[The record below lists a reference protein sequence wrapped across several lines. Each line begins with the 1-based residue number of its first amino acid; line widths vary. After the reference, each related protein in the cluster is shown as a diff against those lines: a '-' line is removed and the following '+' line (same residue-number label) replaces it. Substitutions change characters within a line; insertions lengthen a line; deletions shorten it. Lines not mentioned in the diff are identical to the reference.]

1 MARPDQLSAS
11 GPRSGAGRLFT
22 EPGKTFLAPA
32 ALLLLSSLMGCGGA
46 PEASAPPPPPPA
58 PAAPAA
64 QPAEA
69 AATPAAASAAPGAA
83 AAPAAGPAVLAGLTP
98 LPSRQQVLAA
108 APADRPDPFAPVVR
122 PRLTGAAA
130 AAGGDPSRP
139 AAPAPLRLPEDFR
152 FSGVIA
158 VSGVPQALVQ
168 RSEQSGTVVVGDQGG
183 RSTRLIPNGWVVTAI
198 DVQNGRL
205 RMRQG
210 KQTIS
215 AALRPS

>member
-1 MARPDQLSAS
+1 MASPDQLSAS
-11 GPRSGAGRLFT
+11 GPCFGACRLSNK
-22 EPGKTFLAPA
+22 PGKTFLASA

-58 PAAPAA
+58 PAPAA
-64 QPAEA
+64 QPAA
-69 AATPAAASAAPGAA
+69 AAAAPGAA
-83 AAPAAGPAVLAGLTP
+83 PAPTAGAGVLAGLTP

-108 APADRPDPFAPVVR
+108 APADRADPFAPVIR
-122 PRLTGAAA
+122 PRPTGAAA

-139 AAPAPLRLPEDFR
+139 AAPAPLRLPDDFR

-158 VSGVPQALVQ
+158 ISGVPQALVQ

-183 RSTRLIPNGWVVTAI
+183 RSTRLLPNGWVVTSI
-198 DVQNGRL
+198 DVQNGSL

>member
-1 MARPDQLSAS
+1 
-11 GPRSGAGRLFT
+11 
-22 EPGKTFLAPA
+22 
-32 ALLLLSSLMGCGGA
+32 
-46 PEASAPPPPPPA
+46 
-58 PAAPAA
+58 
-64 QPAEA
+64 
-69 AATPAAASAAPGAA
+69 
-83 AAPAAGPAVLAGLTP
+83 VLAGLTP

-108 APADRPDPFAPVVR
+108 APADRADPFAPVIR
-122 PRLTGAAA
+122 PRPTGAAA

>member
-1 MARPDQLSAS
+1 MASPDQLSAS
-11 GPRSGAGRLFT
+11 GPGFGACRLSNK
-22 EPGKTFLAPA
+22 PGKTFLASA

-58 PAAPAA
+58 PAPAA
-64 QPAEA
+64 QPAA
-69 AATPAAASAAPGAA
+69 AAAAPGAA
-83 AAPAAGPAVLAGLTP
+83 AAPTAGAGVLAGLTP

-108 APADRPDPFAPVVR
+108 APADRADPFAPVIR
-122 PRLTGAAA
+122 PRPTGAAA
-130 AAGGDPSRP
+130 AASGDPSRP
-139 AAPAPLRLPEDFR
+139 AAPAPLRLPDDFR

-158 VSGVPQALVQ
+158 VSGMPQALVQ

-183 RSTRLIPNGWVVTAI
+183 RSTRLLPNGWVVTSI
-198 DVQNGRL
+198 DVQNGCL

>member
-1 MARPDQLSAS
+1 MASPDQLSAS
-11 GPRSGAGRLFT
+11 GPCFGACRLSNK
-22 EPGKTFLAPA
+22 PGKTFLASA

-46 PEASAPPPPPPA
+46 PEASAPPQPPPA
-58 PAAPAA
+58 PAPAA
-64 QPAEA
+64 QPADA
-69 AATPAAASAAPGAA
+69 AAAPGAA
-83 AAPAAGPAVLAGLTP
+83 AAPTAGAGVLAGLTP

-108 APADRPDPFAPVVR
+108 APADRADPFAPVIR
-122 PRLTGAAA
+122 PRPTGAAA

-139 AAPAPLRLPEDFR
+139 AAPAPLRLPDDFR
-152 FSGVIA
+152 FSGVIDI
-158 VSGVPQALVQ
+158 SGVPQALVQ

-183 RSTRLIPNGWVVTAI
+183 RSTRLLPNGWVVTSI
-198 DVQNGRL
+198 DVQNGSL

>member
-1 MARPDQLSAS
+1 MASPDQLSAS
-11 GPRSGAGRLFT
+11 GPCFGACRLSNK
-22 EPGKTFLAPA
+22 PGKTFLASA

-58 PAAPAA
+58 PAPAA
-64 QPAEA
+64 QPAA
-69 AATPAAASAAPGAA
+69 AAAAPGAA
-83 AAPAAGPAVLAGLTP
+83 AAPTAGAGVLAGLTP

-108 APADRPDPFAPVVR
+108 APADRADPFAPVIR
-122 PRLTGAAA
+122 PRPTGAAA
-130 AAGGDPSRP
+130 AASGDPSRP
-139 AAPAPLRLPEDFR
+139 AAPAPLRLPDDFR

-158 VSGVPQALVQ
+158 VSGMPQALVQ

-183 RSTRLIPNGWVVTAI
+183 RSTRLLPNGWVVTSI
-198 DVQNGRL
+198 DVQNGCL

>member
-1 MARPDQLSAS
+1 
-11 GPRSGAGRLFT
+11 
-22 EPGKTFLAPA
+22 
-32 ALLLLSSLMGCGGA
+32 MGCGGA

-58 PAAPAA
+58 PAPAA
-64 QPAEA
+64 QPAA
-69 AATPAAASAAPGAA
+69 AAAAPGAA
-83 AAPAAGPAVLAGLTP
+83 PAPTAGAGVLAGLTP

-108 APADRPDPFAPVVR
+108 APADRADPFAPVIR
-122 PRLTGAAA
+122 PRPTGAAA

-139 AAPAPLRLPEDFR
+139 AAPAPLRLPDDFR

-158 VSGVPQALVQ
+158 ISGVPQALVQ

-183 RSTRLIPNGWVVTAI
+183 RSTRLLPNGWVVTSI
-198 DVQNGRL
+198 DVQNGSL

>member
-1 MARPDQLSAS
+1 
-11 GPRSGAGRLFT
+11 
-22 EPGKTFLAPA
+22 
-32 ALLLLSSLMGCGGA
+32 
-46 PEASAPPPPPPA
+46 PPPA
-58 PAAPAA
+58 PAPAA
-64 QPAEA
+64 QPAA
-69 AATPAAASAAPGAA
+69 AAAAPGAA
-83 AAPAAGPAVLAGLTP
+83 PAPTAGAGVLAGLTP

-108 APADRPDPFAPVVR
+108 APADRADPFAPVIR
-122 PRLTGAAA
+122 PRPTGAAA

-139 AAPAPLRLPEDFR
+139 SAPAPLRLPDDFR

-158 VSGVPQALVQ
+158 ISGVPQALVQ

-183 RSTRLIPNGWVVTAI
+183 RSTRLLPNGWVVTSI
-198 DVQNGRL
+198 DVQNGSL

>member
-1 MARPDQLSAS
+1 MASPDQLSAS
-11 GPRSGAGRLFT
+11 GPCFGACRLSNK
-22 EPGKTFLAPA
+22 PGKTFLASA

-58 PAAPAA
+58 PAPAA
-64 QPAEA
+64 QPAA
-69 AATPAAASAAPGAA
+69 AAAAPGAA
-83 AAPAAGPAVLAGLTP
+83 AAPTAGAGVLAGLTP

-108 APADRPDPFAPVVR
+108 APADRADPFAPVIR
-122 PRLTGAAA
+122 PRPTGAAA
-130 AAGGDPSRP
+130 AASGDPSRP
-139 AAPAPLRLPEDFR
+139 AAPAPLRLPDDFR

-168 RSEQSGTVVVGDQGG
+168 RSEQSGTVMVGDQGG
-183 RSTRLIPNGWVVTAI
+183 RSTRLLPNGWVVTSI
-198 DVQNGRL
+198 DVQNGSL

>member
-1 MARPDQLSAS
+1 MASPDQLSAS
-11 GPRSGAGRLFT
+11 GPCFGACRLSNK
-22 EPGKTFLAPA
+22 PGKTFLASA

-58 PAAPAA
+58 PAPAA
-64 QPAEA
+64 QPADA
-69 AATPAAASAAPGAA
+69 AAAPGAA
-83 AAPAAGPAVLAGLTP
+83 AAPTAGAGVLAGLTP

-108 APADRPDPFAPVVR
+108 APADRADPFAPVIR
-122 PRLTGAAA
+122 PRPTGAAA
-130 AAGGDPSRP
+130 AASGDPSRP
-139 AAPAPLRLPEDFR
+139 AAPAPLRLPDDFR

-183 RSTRLIPNGWVVTAI
+183 RSTRLLPNGWVVTSI
-198 DVQNGRL
+198 DVQNGSL